1 MKKLLLSILLA
12 TTLSGCHLL
21 NNINLPTGTSS
32 SQSEPKFSAKDYDL
46 DANFALYKNIF
57 DQYLGETTAYISCQ
71 SNEKDYGE
79 KITET
84 NYAATAIPWNGQI
97 CFNTNEKIVSF
108 RTPKQEFK
116 AEAGH
121 IPFLK
126 RFKEREYN
134 EYQRNLSGKDKALII
149 DLTIAHELAHIY
161 EAKLLKNREI
171 PRIRNTFVFKGGSNS
186 TTFNIEKDYNTYQD
200 LRSEMLADLLAI
212 SVMKERYGRTKA
224 LESLVEAE
232 RYYRLIE
239 SSRAYK
245 FGDAHFLGLMYA
257 DGIDLALSFSLS
269 PEGLDRL
276 VKTAESLTEQSY
288 LYLNPVYDEKIT
300 KQAFERIAKGRQY
313 CKQKYPDRMDECLN
327 LWALKWGLDKRL
339 MKMSWE
345 EFKAEY
351 DREYL
356 KLTRSAH

>member
-1 MKKLLLSILLA
+1 MKKFLLSILLA

-57 DQYLGETTAYISCQ
+57 DQYLGETTAYRSCQ
-71 SNEKDYGE
+71 RYEKDYGK
-79 KITET
+79 KITQTGE
-84 NYAATAIPWNGQI
+84 AAVSSSPYGQI
-97 CFNTNEKIVSF
+97 CFNTNERILASKV
-108 RTPKQEFK
+108 RKREFMP
-116 AEAGH
+116 EAGH

-134 EYQRNLSGKDKALII
+134 EYQRNLSEKDKELII
-149 DLTIAHELAHIY
+149 DFTIAHELAHMY

-171 PRIRNTFVFKGGSNS
+171 PRIRNTFVFKGASNK
-186 TTFNIEKDYNTYQD
+186 TTFNFDNDTNNRYEM
-200 LRSEMLADLLAI
+200 LRGEMLADLLAI
-212 SVMKERYGRTKA
+212 TVMKERYGRTKA
-224 LESLVEAE
+224 LESFVETE
-232 RYYRLIE
+232 RYFRLIE
-239 SSRAYK
+239 SSWGYK
-245 FGDAHFLGLMYA
+245 YVNEHFLGLIYV

-269 PEGLDRL
+269 PEGLDLL
-276 VKTAESLTEQSY
+276 VKTAELLTAQSY

-300 KQAFERIAKGRQY
+300 EQAFEWIARVGRY
-313 CKQKYPDRMDECLN
+313 CKQNYPNRIDECLGF
-327 LWALKWGLDKRL
+327 WAMDKRL
-339 MKMSWE
+339 TQMSWE

-356 KLTRSAH
+356 KLTHSAH

>member
-32 SQSEPKFSAKDYDL
+32 NQSEPKFSAKDYDL

-71 SNEKDYGE
+71 SYEKNYGT

-84 NYAATAIPWNGQI
+84 NESGVTNPLSGQI
-97 CFNTNEKIVSF
+97 CFNTNENIVSNWV
-108 RTPKQEFK
+108 RKREFM
-116 AEAGH
+116 AETEH

-126 RFKEREYN
+126 HFKEKEYN
-134 EYQRNLSGKDKALII
+134 KYYRAFTEKDKELII
-149 DLTIAHELAHIY
+149 DFTIAHELAHVY
-161 EAKLLKNREI
+161 EGKLLKNREI
-171 PRIRNTFVFKGGSNS
+171 PRIRNNFIFKGASNK
-186 TTFNIEKDYNTYQD
+186 TTFNIEKDTNTYII
-200 LRSEMLADLLAI
+200 LRSEILADLLAI
-212 SVMKERYGRTKA
+212 TVMKARYGRTKA
-224 LESLVEAE
+224 LESAVEAY
-232 RYYRLIE
+232 RYSRMLE
-239 SSRAYK
+239 STHAYK
-245 FGDAHFLGLMYA
+245 KGDGHFIGMLYA
-257 DGIDLALSFSLS
+257 DGIDLVLSFSLS

-288 LYLNPVYDEKIT
+288 LYLNPVYDEKLI
-300 KQAFERIAKGRQY
+300 KQFFENTAIYRQY
-313 CKQKYPDRMDECLN
+313 CKQKYPNRIDECYTIL
-327 LWALKWGLDKRL
+327 GTDKRL
-339 MKMSWE
+339 IKMNWE

>member
-32 SQSEPKFSAKDYDL
+32 NQSEPKFSAKDYDL

-57 DQYLGETTAYISCQ
+57 DQYLGETTAYRSCQ
-71 SNEKDYGE
+71 FDEGNSTATSVLTGE
-79 KITET
+79 
-84 NYAATAIPWNGQI
+84 I
-97 CFNTNEKIVSF
+97 CFDTNENIVSNWV
-108 RTPKQEFK
+108 RKREFM
-116 AEAGH
+116 AEAEH

-126 RFKEREYN
+126 HFKEKEYN
-134 EYQRNLSGKDKALII
+134 KYYRAFTEKDKELII
-149 DLTIAHELAHIY
+149 DFTIAHELAHAY

-171 PRIRNTFVFKGGSNS
+171 PRIRNNFIFKGASNK
-186 TTFNIEKDYNTYQD
+186 TTFNIGKDSNTYIM
-200 LRSEMLADLLAI
+200 LRGEILADLLAI
-212 SVMKERYGRTKA
+212 TVMKARYGRTKA
-224 LESLVEAE
+224 LESAVEAY
-232 RYYRLIE
+232 RYSRMLE
-239 SSRAYK
+239 STLAYK
-245 FGDAHFLGLMYA
+245 KGDEHFIGMLYA
-257 DGIDLALSFSLS
+257 DGIDLVLSFSLS

-288 LYLNPVYDEKIT
+288 LYLNPVYDEKLI
-300 KQAFERIAKGRQY
+300 KQFFENTAKCERY
-313 CKQKYPDRMDECLN
+313 CKQKYPNRIDECYSFF
-327 LWALKWGLDKRL
+327 GTDKRL
-339 MKMSWE
+339 IKMNWE